1 MKNENHKKEIKQIRD
16 HVKILNITGGIAIG
30 ALAIAGYL
38 MLSDPLKKEHYAE
51 NTPVSTNTV
60 TALEV
65 DHSTILQPVASASL
79 TKPMA
84 AEEVSDQ
91 SKAVILKKKPAKEF
105 ENTTSKVEESLVDKT
120 VVEANAKNITKL
132 NNLKFK
138 GIDEELQSF
147 EASCNDGSLTFNW
160 ITEGGSKYA
169 YEIEKTYDKVNYE
182 VFSRAPQP
190 EKKDGKN
197 FYTVEEATGREDDAY
212 YRLRKVVGKGKYEYS
227 EAVKVKC
234 SKKALA
240 STVVDVFPNGYGSFR
255 VVINTQFEDS
265 FRVSLSDVNENELVA
280 DQFEAKPGSNEF
292 VISSS
297 TISRGNYV
305 LRVTNGSL
313 VKEKRVVL
321 K

>member
-1 MKNENHKKEIKQIRD
+1 MKNEHHKNEIKQIKD

-38 MLSDPLKKEHYAE
+38 MLSDPLKNEHYAE
-51 NTPVSTNTV
+51 KTFEAPATESVISIENKLIDQPMAS
-60 TALEV
+60 ALNPAESGSDV
-65 DHSTILQPVASASL
+65 KAVVVKKQPVEVVDVV
-79 TKPMA
+79 TDKV
-84 AEEVSDQ
+84 AENLE
-91 SKAVILKKKPAKEF
+91 
-105 ENTTSKVEESLVDKT
+105 DKT
-120 VVEANAKNITKL
+120 VVEANSANINKL
-132 NNLKFK
+132 NNLKYK
-138 GIDEELQSF
+138 GLNEEVQSF
-147 EASCNDGSLTFNW
+147 EASCNNGSLTFNW

-190 EKKDGKN
+190 EKRDGKN
-197 FYTVEEATGREDDAY
+197 FYMVEEATGKDDDAF

-227 EAVKVKC
+227 EPVNVKC
-234 SKKALA
+234 TKKMLA
-240 STVVDVFPNGYGSFR
+240 TAEVDVFPNGYGSFR
-255 VVINTQFEDS
+255 IVINTQFDDS

-292 VISSS
+292 VLSSS

-305 LRVTNGSL
+305 LRVTNGSM

>member
-1 MKNENHKKEIKQIRD
+1 MKNEKHNKEIKQIKD

-38 MLSDPLKKEHYAE
+38 MLSDPLKKEYYAE
-51 NTPVSTNTV
+51 KAPVANFSE
-60 TALEV
+60 TALAV
-65 DHSTILQPVASASL
+65 DKSLEKTVALADVKDESNQTASDISSSV
-79 TKPMA
+79 T
-84 AEEVSDQ
+84 
-91 SKAVILKKKPAKEF
+91 LKKKPVEIA
-105 ENTTSKVEESLVDKT
+105 ENETDKVEESLVDKT
-120 VVEANAKNITKL
+120 VVEANSANIKRL
-132 NNLKFK
+132 NSLKSK

-147 EASCNDGSLTFNW
+147 EASCNEGSLIFNW

-169 YEIEKTYDKVNYE
+169 YEIEKTYDKLNYE

-197 FYTVEEATGREDDAY
+197 FYMVEEATGKEDDAF

-227 EAVKVKC
+227 EPVSVMC
-234 SKKALA
+234 SKKAIA
-240 STVVDVFPNGYGSFR
+240 NTEVDVFPNGYGSFR
-255 VVINTQFEDS
+255 IVINTQVDDS

-305 LRVTNGSL
+305 LRVTNGSM

>member
-1 MKNENHKKEIKQIRD
+1 MKNEHHKNEIKQIKD

-38 MLSDPLKKEHYAE
+38 MLSDPLKNEHYAE
-51 NTPVSTNTV
+51 KTFEAPATESVISIENKLIDQPMAS
-60 TALEV
+60 ALNPAESGSDV
-65 DHSTILQPVASASL
+65 KAVVVKKQPVEVVDVV
-79 TKPMA
+79 TDKV
-84 AEEVSDQ
+84 AENLE
-91 SKAVILKKKPAKEF
+91 
-105 ENTTSKVEESLVDKT
+105 DKT
-120 VVEANAKNITKL
+120 VVEANSATINKL
-132 NNLKFK
+132 NNLKYK
-138 GIDEELQSF
+138 GLNEEVQSF
-147 EASCNDGSLTFNW
+147 EASCNNGSLTFNW

-190 EKKDGKN
+190 EKRDGKN
-197 FYTVEEATGREDDAY
+197 FYMVEEATGKDDDAF

-227 EAVKVKC
+227 EPVNVKC
-234 SKKALA
+234 TKKMLA
-240 STVVDVFPNGYGSFR
+240 TTEVDVFPNGYGSFR
-255 VVINTQFEDS
+255 IVINTQFDDS

-292 VISSS
+292 VLSSS

-305 LRVTNGSL
+305 LRVTNGSM

>member
-1 MKNENHKKEIKQIRD
+1 MKNEKHNKEIKQIKD

-38 MLSDPLKKEHYAE
+38 MLSDPLKKEYYAE
-51 NTPVSTNTV
+51 KAPVANFSE
-60 TALEV
+60 TALAV
-65 DHSTILQPVASASL
+65 DKSLEKTVALADVKDESNQTASDISSSV
-79 TKPMA
+79 T
-84 AEEVSDQ
+84 
-91 SKAVILKKKPAKEF
+91 LKKKPVEIA
-105 ENTTSKVEESLVDKT
+105 ENETDKVEESLVDKT
-120 VVEANAKNITKL
+120 VVEANSANIKRL
-132 NNLKFK
+132 NSLKSK

-147 EASCNDGSLTFNW
+147 EASCNEGSLIFNW

-169 YEIEKTYDKVNYE
+169 YEIEKTYDKLNYE

-197 FYTVEEATGREDDAY
+197 FYMVEEATGKEDDAF

-227 EAVKVKC
+227 EPVSVMC
-234 SKKALA
+234 SKKAIA
-240 STVVDVFPNGYGSFR
+240 NTEVDVFPNGYGSFR
-255 VVINTQFEDS
+255 IVINTQVDES

-305 LRVTNGSL
+305 LRVTNGSM

>member
-1 MKNENHKKEIKQIRD
+1 MKNEHHKNEIKQIKD

-38 MLSDPLKKEHYAE
+38 MLSDPLKNEHYAE
-51 NTPVSTNTV
+51 KTFEAPATESVISIENKLIDQPMAS
-60 TALEV
+60 ALNPAESGSDV
-65 DHSTILQPVASASL
+65 KAVVVKKQPVEVVDVV
-79 TKPMA
+79 TDKV
-84 AEEVSDQ
+84 AENLE
-91 SKAVILKKKPAKEF
+91 
-105 ENTTSKVEESLVDKT
+105 DKT
-120 VVEANAKNITKL
+120 VVEANSANINKL
-132 NNLKFK
+132 NNLKYK
-138 GIDEELQSF
+138 GLNEEVQSF
-147 EASCNDGSLTFNW
+147 EASCNNGSLTFNW

-190 EKKDGKN
+190 EKRDGKN
-197 FYTVEEATGREDDAY
+197 FYMVEEATGKDDDAF

-227 EAVKVKC
+227 EPVNVKC
-234 SKKALA
+234 TKKMLA
-240 STVVDVFPNGYGSFR
+240 TTEVDVFPNGYGSFR
-255 VVINTQFEDS
+255 IVINTQFDDS

-292 VISSS
+292 VLSSS

-305 LRVTNGSL
+305 LRVTNGSM